1 MYFAGLPAN
10 IVFSL
15 TFFVRTEP
23 APKTP
28 NFSILLPVII
38 VSMIPIIQLSSIII
52 FEIVSYLHRIL

>member
-28 NFSILLPVII
+28 NFSILLPGNN
-38 VSMIPIIQLSSIII
+38 SEYDPIIQLSSIII
-52 FEIVSYLHRIL
+52 FFEIVSYLSS